1 MKGTQSPE
9 QVAGV
14 RIREIRIARHMTQAA
29 LAKAMK
35 ALGYNWLQTT
45 IAKVEAAERPLRLN
59 EATDLAGVLGVEVS
73 YLLTPPL
80 TGLSAVSQDFREM
93 LRLQEITE
101 QLDAEVTALQ
111 QEFTRKQEDLTL
123 ARQQYGEALERIR
136 KAGAKQ
142 VDGRWQFPGGDDG

>member
-1 MKGTQSPE
+1 
-9 QVAGV
+9 
-14 RIREIRIARHMTQAA
+14 
-29 LAKAMK
+29 
-35 ALGYNWLQTT
+35 
-45 IAKVEAAERPLRLN
+45 
-59 EATDLAGVLGVEVS
+59 
-73 YLLTPPL
+73 
-80 TGLSAVSQDFREM
+80 M